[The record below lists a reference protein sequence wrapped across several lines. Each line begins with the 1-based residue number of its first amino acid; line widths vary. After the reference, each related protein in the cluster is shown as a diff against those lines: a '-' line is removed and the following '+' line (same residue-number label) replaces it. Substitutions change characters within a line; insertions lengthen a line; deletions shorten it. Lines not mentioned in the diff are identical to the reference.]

1 MHAQFTPA
9 SSLSITLEC
18 SHAFLLVL
26 LESKL
31 VLGDLRCFS
40 PAKVEHFNGDYV
52 GRVARIPNSRPSA
65 RRNAGKKAEERDLV
79 SHVSGAANTC
89 ARCLMFVSGEAG
101 GKPTT
106 RDAQVYRQTVSSE
119 PSVSGWSGP
128 KCGSVS

>member
-1 MHAQFTPA
+1 VHAQFTPA

-52 GRVARIPNSRPSA
+52 GRVARIPSSRPSA
-65 RRNAGKKAEERDLV
+65 RRNAEKKAEERDLV
-79 SHVSGAANTC
+79 SGAANTC
-89 ARCLMFVSGEAG
+89 ELICLMFVSGEAG

-119 PSVSGWSGP
+119 PSVSGWSCP
-128 KCGSVS
+128 K